1 MRVKKQN
8 VQKMCNKRKLEFED
22 YKNCLRVS
30 QLENQSR
37 KNKTNTNSLIENH
50 NSFIKNNEVILKTN
64 SIVFIRNTL
73 IRPL

>member
-30 QLENQSR
+30 QFENR
-37 KNKTNTNSLIENH
+37 KKYLKKIKLIQ
-50 NSFIKNNEVILKTN
+50 
-64 SIVFIRNTL
+64 IVS
-73 IRPL
+73 